1 MERPSRLAS
10 IWRSNST
17 SWVKA
22 DLFFHKALSEFFK
35 DRLKINILGSTKRNI
50 TPPQTKKERKSR
62 NFQTFGEELF
72 SSRNDGKN
80 EPNVILKYKIFLFGC
95 HFFKFPQTNI
105 LFFSQTNLFFSPNKP
120 IFFPKT
126 NHFCQLHW
134 ISLKERRLCADC
146 TSNIE
151 LSYNSQR
158 NIFVWDWSF
167 FLSAKWVSLLCG
179 T

>member
-1 MERPSRLAS
+1 MVTYSMERPSRLAS

-50 TPPQTKKERKSR
+50 NRKLLKKERKSR

-72 SSRNDGKN
+72 SSRNDWKN

-95 HFFKFPQTNI
+95 HFFKFPQTN
-105 LFFSQTNLFFSPNKP
+105 LFFFPPNKLIFFPKQTFFFSPNKP
-120 IFFPKT
+120 FLLVALNIVKRKKT
-126 NHFCQLHW
+126 LCRLHF
-134 ISLKERRLCADC
+134 K
-146 TSNIE
+146 
-151 LSYNSQR
+151 Y
-158 NIFVWDWSF
+158 
-167 FLSAKWVSLLCG
+167 
-179 T
+179 

>member
-1 MERPSRLAS
+1 MVTYSMERPSRLAS

-50 TPPQTKKERKSR
+50 NCKLLKKERKSR

-72 SSRNDGKN
+72 SSRNDWKN

-105 LFFSQTNLFFSPNKP
+105 LFFPKQTY
-120 IFFPKT
+120 FFPKQT
-126 NHFCQLHW
+126 
-134 ISLKERRLCADC
+134 
-146 TSNIE
+146 
-151 LSYNSQR
+151 
-158 NIFVWDWSF
+158 IFVS
-167 FLSAKWVSLLCG
+167 CIEYR
-179 T
+179 